1 MLQESSHHNNLSD
14 LFQVSGLKEKASLAK
29 SASIRSYDS
38 ARGRLSTN
46 GTSNTAKAK
55 PPPPPPRRTSSNQA
69 PGDPSIV
76 ADVDDIDWQN
86 LSDEDKQAFF
96 AWLDE
101 FFARYLGLP
110 LPATTP
116 TSAET
121 SSNTP
126 APSLRPSPSLP
137 PRRVS
142 FRENESTGPET
153 PAEAAAPEPGRRKLP
168 PMLSQKGPVSPSCW
182 RRLLNP
188 WLSCSQP
195 NINHSTR
202 PSAPT
207 EAPPPPLPNT
217 STKPSHSSDPSLF
230 PCSSSVSLFS
240 SLAPFN

>member
-14 LFQVSGLKEKASLAK
+14 LFIVSSLKEKASLAK

-46 GTSNTAKAK
+46 STSNTAKAT

-76 ADVDDIDWQN
+76 ADVDNIDWEN
-86 LSDEDKQAFF
+86 LSDQDKQAFF
-96 AWLDE
+96 TWLDE

-110 LPATTP
+110 LPATAH
-116 TSAET
+116 TSAKT

-126 APSLRPSPSLP
+126 APSLRPSPSVP

-142 FRENESTGPET
+142 FRANESTGPET
-153 PAEAAAPEPGRRKLP
+153 PAEAAPEPGRRKLP
-168 PMLSQKGPVSPSCW
+168 PMLSQKGPVSPPCW

-188 WLSCSQP
+188 C
-195 NINHSTR
+195 
-202 PSAPT
+202 
-207 EAPPPPLPNT
+207 
-217 STKPSHSSDPSLF
+217 
-230 PCSSSVSLFS
+230 
-240 SLAPFN
+240 